1 MKLNMYHGRF
11 GYSIAVNDTVSYS
24 ERNSSER
31 KEFFEYLRYFGEE
44 RTVGLGEEKT
54 IEVI

>member
-1 MKLNMYHGRF
+1 MKLSIYHGKF
-11 GYSIAVNDTVSYS
+11 GYSITVNDTVSYS
-24 ERNSSER
+24 ERNYSER